1 MSASMDLQDRLS
13 MIGLDATA
21 CAALQQ
27 AAPII
32 TKLLPDVITD
42 FYAHLRKWPTL
53 MRMFRDE
60 SAVRHA
66 AERQGEHWRKLFTG
80 RFDTAYVES
89 VERIG
94 LVHSKIGLDPRFY
107 IGAYGHVAAALSK
120 AVAGAMGGARWRGAK
135 PEQIAGTLAA
145 ISQAILLD
153 LDVSVAI
160 YIRETRVAADHK
172 LDGAVTSFETSIGG
186 LVTTLSGAAT
196 HLESLARSMAGAS
209 ETAAHQASG
218 VAQSSEQAGA
228 SVATVAAAAEQLTA
242 SIGEIGRQVTQ
253 SSQITHRAVS
263 EARRTDSIVHDL
275 AQGAQKIGQVV
286 DLISSIAGQT
296 NLLALNATIEAA
308 RAGDAGRGFA
318 VVASEVKSLAG
329 ETARAT
335 AEIGSQISQVQNA
348 TSQAVEAIRSITT
361 TIEEV
366 ASIAT
371 SIAAAVEQQGAA
383 TAEIARSVQEMTTS
397 TQSATTNIA
406 EVGRSV
412 NETGSVAGQVL
423 NAAAGLSGQSTQLT
437 HEVQSFA
444 AKLRAA

>member
-1 MSASMDLQDRLS
+1 MSTSMDLQDRLS
-13 MIGLDATA
+13 MIGLNEAA
-21 CAALQQ
+21 CAALRD

-32 TKLLPDVITD
+32 AKVLPEVTAD
-42 FYAHLRKWPTL
+42 FYAHLRKWPDL
-53 MRMFRDE
+53 MKMFRDE
-60 SAVRHA
+60 ATIRHA
-66 AERQGEHWRKLFTG
+66 ADRQGAHWRKLFDG
-80 RFDTAYVES
+80 HFDTAYIES

-94 LVHSKIGLDPRFY
+94 QIHSKIGLDPRFY
-107 IGAYGHVAAALSK
+107 IGAYGHMAAALSAAVADGMGGGWRGANVK
-120 AVAGAMGGARWRGAK
+120 AVA
-135 PEQIAGTLAA
+135 QTLAA
-145 ISQAILLD
+145 ISQAVMLD
-153 LDVSVAI
+153 LDVSVAV
-160 YIRETRVAADHK
+160 YLRETQQLASRALNGNVS
-172 LDGAVTSFETSIGG
+172 TFETTIGG
-186 LVTTLSGAAT
+186 LVGSLSGAAS
-196 HLESLARSMAGAS
+196 HLESLARSMTGAAES
-209 ETAAHQASG
+209 AAQQSAG
-218 VAQSSEQAGA
+218 VAQASEEAGA

-253 SSQITHRAVS
+253 SSQITNRAVG
-263 EARRTDSIVHDL
+263 EARHTDSIVHDL

-335 AEIGSQISQVQNA
+335 AEIGSQISQVQTA
-348 TSQAVEAIRSITT
+348 TSQAVEAIRSITS

-366 ASIAT
+366 AGIAT

-383 TAEIARSVQEMTTS
+383 TAEIARSVQQMTSS
-397 TQSATTNIA
+397 TQSATINIA

-412 NETGSVAGQVL
+412 NETGAVAGQVL
-423 NAAAGLSGQSTQLT
+423 GAAAQLASQSGQLT
-437 HEVQSFA
+437 KEVQSFA

>member
-1 MSASMDLQDRLS
+1 MSASLDLQDRLS
-13 MIGLDATA
+13 MIGLNEAA
-21 CAALQQ
+21 CALLRD

-32 TKLLPDVITD
+32 AKALPAVSDD
-42 FYAHLRKWPTL
+42 FYAHLRKWPEL
-53 MRMFRDE
+53 HNMFRDE
-60 SAVRHA
+60 SMRRHA
-66 AERQGEHWRKLFTG
+66 AERQTAHWRKLFEA
-80 RFDTAYVES
+80 RFDGAYVES

-94 LVHSKIGLDPRFY
+94 GIHSKIGLDPRFY
-107 IGAYGHVAAALSK
+107 IGAYAHMLSSLAAA
-120 AVAGAMGGARWRGAK
+120 VTQAMGGGWRGANVTAVS
-135 PEQIAGTLAA
+135 QTITAIA
-145 ISQAILLD
+145 QAIMLD
-153 LDVSVAI
+153 LDISVAV
-160 YIRETRVAADHK
+160 YMRETQQSANTALSSK
-172 LDGAVTSFETSIGG
+172 VTSFETTIGG
-186 LVTTLSGAAT
+186 LVNSLSAAST
-196 HLESLARSMAGAS
+196 HLEGLSRTMTSAAEATAS
-209 ETAAHQASG
+209 QTAG
-218 VAQSSEQAGA
+218 VAQASEEAA
-228 SVATVAAAAEQLTA
+228 SSVATVAAAAEQLTA

-253 SSQITHRAVS
+253 SSQITHRAVG
-263 EARRTDSIVHDL
+263 EARHTDSIVHDL

-335 AEIGSQISQVQNA
+335 AEIGSQISQVQTA
-348 TSQAVEAIRSITT
+348 TSQAVEAIRSITS

-383 TAEIARSVQEMTTS
+383 TAEIARSVQQMTSS
-397 TQSATTNIA
+397 TQSATINIA

-423 NAAAGLSGQSTQLT
+423 NAAAGLASQSGQLSQ
-437 HEVQSFA
+437 EVQSFA